1 MSLIMDKYDS
11 LDYRMGFCEANLTDQ
26 LEYNRDAKRQRCNN
40 STESNPN
47 NSQSQSNSQLRA
59 H

>member
-1 MSLIMDKYDS
+1 MMDKYDS

-40 STESNPN
+40 STESNTN
-47 NSQSQSNSQLRA
+47 NSQGRSSSQLRA